1 MPESSKNLILARAP
15 INVWDRRAPVLQD
28 LDAER
33 LAALAGGSALTVLGA
48 RRGDAA
54 GLLLATLGGALAI
67 RAALG
72 RHDLRF
78 ARQWLARTLGRRG
91 VHGTDVVREASEA
104 SFPASDSPSWTSTA
118 GTGSR

>member
-1 MPESSKNLILARAP
+1 MPEGSKNLILARAP
-15 INVWDRRAPVLQD
+15 VNVWDRRAPVLRD

-33 LAALAGGSALTVLGA
+33 FAALAGGSALTVFGA
-48 RRGDAA
+48 KRADAP
-54 GLLLATLGGALAI
+54 GLLLAALGGALAI
-67 RAALG
+67 RAARG

-78 ARQWLARTLGRRG
+78 VRQWLGRALGQRG

-118 GTGSR
+118 GTGRR